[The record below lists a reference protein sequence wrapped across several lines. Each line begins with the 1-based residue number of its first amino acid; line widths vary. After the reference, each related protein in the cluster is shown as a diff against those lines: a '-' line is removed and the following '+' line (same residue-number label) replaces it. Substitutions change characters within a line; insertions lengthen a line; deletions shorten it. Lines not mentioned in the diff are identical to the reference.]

1 VTRAG
6 LCSEE
11 IETMLPKKILICTDF
26 SENSIPAR
34 QYAIELAK
42 AFGAELYVLHVVN
55 SRLLGY
61 PGFAASAL
69 GETTIMIEEQ
79 IRKGVEEELET
90 IADECKAQWEKIRV
104 FSQTGSPAEEIVSF
118 AREKGI
124 DLIVMGT
131 HGWTGA
137 KHLIL
142 GSTAENV
149 VRTSQCPVLTVRI
162 SPPKA

>member
-1 VTRAG
+1 
-6 LCSEE
+6 
-11 IETMLPKKILICTDF
+11 MLPKKILACTDF

-42 AFGAELYVLHVVN
+42 AFDAELYIFHVVN

-79 IRKGVEEELET
+79 IREGVREELGN
-90 IADECKAQWEKIRV
+90 IADECKAQWEKIYV

-118 AREKGI
+118 SREKCI

-137 KHLIL
+137 RHLLL

-149 VRTSQCPVLTVRI
+149 LRTADCPVLTVRV
-162 SPPKA
+162 SSHKT